1 MAYTVPRFQYKDI
14 LAMSD
19 DELFGSIKRLKRIIS
34 KKRKIGESTQKGE
47 VEICYLQA
55 EAQNRGH
62 KV

>member
-1 MAYTVPRFQYKDI
+1 MAYTVPKFQYEDVRS
-14 LAMSD
+14 MSD

-34 KKRKIGESTQKGE
+34 KKRKAGESTQEAE
-47 VEICYLQA
+47 VEVCYLQA

>member
-14 LAMSD
+14 LTMSD

-34 KKRKIGESTQKGE
+34 KKRKIGENTQDAE

>member
-34 KKRKIGESTQKGE
+34 KKRKIGESTQNAE

>member
-1 MAYTVPRFQYKDI
+1 
-14 LAMSD
+14 MSD

-34 KKRKIGESTQKGE
+34 KKRKIGENTQDAE